1 MNILNSIK
9 KLIPIDTSSVLEIEE
24 NFSNFKATLKLSK
37 SIIAESNL
45 IEAII
50 NTVESNDSLFT
61 FNVKYDDS
69 EEISLDPNDIDS
81 FIAELNNYTDL
92 FDINSMI
99 LRIIISKEKYN
110 SSVNIYSIEHFSS
123 YLLTDNP
130 SIILNILSDKY
141 SDNYIIFNIVTTEF
155 INSVK
160 SSSFIIKS
168 SNSTIDCDDFI
179 YNNTLINNFKREC
192 THIATYKHMFTP
204 YDFKIDISGINTIL
218 NMAFSKLRNILSII
232 FIFNISELSSN
243 LNLKINGYKNMNLN
257 INFTDLNRS
266 SLNIYYNIFDWAYND
281 GNLSDKINIARNI
294 LSLYLKDDNKLD
306 VDTSVLSAIQSNHS
320 LYLKSNVENYFEIK
334 TKVIDNIINTNN
346 QISDMINDL
355 ASNFMKNLSAIGT
368 FIITI
373 IIVNSINDGK
383 FKDIFTKDI
392 TYISL
397 FLLIVSLLYLIYTCH
412 EYNSNKKRIETIYN
426 RQKEN
431 YKDILT
437 ETEVNE
443 LLKNNEYYNTDM
455 DNANTKRKFYCILWC
470 IFLFVF
476 LILLFILG
484 FIPLFK
490 TQK

>member
-9 KLIPIDTSSVLEIEE
+9 KLIPSETNSVLEIEE

-81 FIAELNNYTDL
+81 FIAELNNYTYL
-92 FDINSMI
+92 FDINSMT

-110 SSVNIYSIEHFSS
+110 SSVNIYSIEHFSN

-130 SIILNILSDKY
+130 SIILNILSDK
-141 SDNYIIFNIVTTEF
+141 V
-155 INSVK
+155 
-160 SSSFIIKS
+160 
-168 SNSTIDCDDFI
+168 
-179 YNNTLINNFKREC
+179 
-192 THIATYKHMFTP
+192 
-204 YDFKIDISGINTIL
+204 
-218 NMAFSKLRNILSII
+218 
-232 FIFNISELSSN
+232 
-243 LNLKINGYKNMNLN
+243 
-257 INFTDLNRS
+257 
-266 SLNIYYNIFDWAYND
+266 
-281 GNLSDKINIARNI
+281 NIARNI

-306 VDTSVLSAIQSNHS
+306 IDTSVLSAIQSNNS

-383 FKDIFTKDI
+383 FKDI
-392 TYISL
+392 
-397 FLLIVSLLYLIYTCH
+397 
-412 EYNSNKKRIETIYN
+412 
-426 RQKEN
+426 
-431 YKDILT
+431 LT

-455 DNANTKRKFYCILWC
+455 NNANTKRKFYCILWC
-470 IFLFVF
+470 IFLLVF

-484 FIPLFK
+484 FITLFQ